1 MIRKATLQDV
11 DKINEIYNDIHTEE
25 ENGRLIVEWA
35 RDVYPTRQTAM
46 DGIISGEMFVLEDEG
61 EVVAAA
67 KINQEQEEEY
77 KEANWDY
84 NVSNDQI
91 MVLHTLVVSPK
102 CAKKGYGTEFVKF
115 YETYAL
121 EHGCKYLRMDTS
133 SKNLIA
139 RNLYK
144 KLGYK
149 EVSIL
154 PSVFNNMDFLLVCL
168 EKKIENK

>member
-11 DKINEIYNDIHTEE
+11 DQINEIYNDIHTEE

-35 RDVYPTRQTAM
+35 RDVYPTKQTAI
-46 DGIISGEMFVLEDEG
+46 DGIKANEMFVMEIDG
-61 EVVAAA
+61 EIVAAA

-77 KEANWDY
+77 EQADWTY
-84 NVSNDQI
+84 EVENDQI

-102 CAKKGYGTEFVKF
+102 HGKKGYGKRFVEF
-115 YETYAL
+115 YEEYASY
-121 EHGCKYLRMDTS
+121 HGCKYLRMDTS

-139 RNLYK
+139 RKLYN

-154 PSVFNNMDFLLVCL
+154 PSVFNGLSFGLVCL
-168 EKKIENK
+168 EKKIEDE

>member
-1 MIRKATLQDV
+1 MIRKAILNDI
-11 DKINEIYNDIHTEE
+11 DFINEIYNEIHTEE

-35 RDVYPTRQTAM
+35 RDVYPTKQTAI
-46 DGIISGEMFVLEDEG
+46 DGINANEMFVMIEDDKI
-61 EVVAAA
+61 VAAA

-77 KEANWDY
+77 EQANWQY
-84 NVSNDQI
+84 VVPNDQV

-102 CAKKGYGTEFVKF
+102 YAKKGYGSKFVKF
-115 YETYAL
+115 YEEYAL
-121 EHGCKYLRMDTS
+121 EHGCKFLRMDTS

-154 PSVFNNMDFLLVCL
+154 PSIFNGMSFGLVCL
-168 EKKIENK
+168 EKKIEEE